1 MDVHTVETLA
11 RLGFAASFPRPVL
24 EAFAKLATPRHAEA
38 GEVLFR
44 EGGVNHT
51 FFVVVHGHVTLEMST
66 PASGGTQL
74 LTLGPGDIL
83 AWSALLG
90 GETMTATATC
100 REATDLIALD
110 GQALKAL
117 CEAEHELGYFVMRQL
132 AQALSKRL
140 LATRLQLLDLFQ
152 TTGGAA

>member
-11 RLGFAASFPRPVL
+11 QLGFAASFPRPVL
-24 EAFAKLATPRHAEA
+24 EALAKLATPRHAA
-38 GEVLFR
+38 VGEVLFR

-51 FFVVVHGHVTLEMST
+51 FFVVVRGHVTLEMCA
-66 PASGGTQL
+66 PASMSTQL

-100 REATDLIALD
+100 RQPTELVAFD
-110 GQALKAL
+110 GQQLKAL
-117 CEAEHELGYFVMRQL
+117 CEAEHELGYLVMRQL

-152 TTGGAA
+152 TAGGVT

>member
-11 RLGFAASFPRPVL
+11 RLGFAASFPQPVL
-24 EAFAKLATPRHAEA
+24 EALSALAAPLHAEA

-44 EGGVNHT
+44 EGGVNRT
-51 FFVVVHGHVTLEMST
+51 FYVVVRGQVALEMSA
-66 PASGGTQL
+66 PASGSTPL

-100 REATDLIALD
+100 RAPTDLISID
-110 GQALKAL
+110 GQQLKAL
-117 CEAEHELGYFVMRQL
+117 CEADHELGYLVMRQL

-152 TTGGAA
+152 TSGGAT